1 MDLEVLLSG
10 QLLIAA
16 LSTGSIYALVA
27 VGLNLIY
34 GTMRMLNIAHGDLA
48 MIGAYLAFWLFTV
61 YGLSPFISLP
71 ISVALSVMFA
81 VAVYHLLIKRV
92 LRTARAVEQAEAN
105 SLLVFFGLA
114 EILRNGS
121 AALNTTSPRG
131 YQYLDQILT
140 IGNASITAN
149 RLSALVIALILVIA
163 ITLFFRFTIT
173 GLALRALIQ
182 ERTAS
187 ALVGINMQRI
197 FLVSFSLGFALA
209 ALAGGLV
216 SMYEQI
222 LPFMGFPY
230 TISAFVIIILG
241 GLGNLTGS
249 LVAGMLL
256 GFMETFGIAL
266 TGPNFRSILI
276 YGVLILILLFRPQGL
291 FGGRRVSAR

>member
-1 MDLEVLLSG
+1 MDLEVLVSG

-48 MIGAYLAFWLFTV
+48 MIGAYVAYWLFTV
-61 YGLSPFISLP
+61 YGLSPFVSLP
-71 ISVALSVMFA
+71 VSIVLSVAFA
-81 VAVYHLLIKRV
+81 VVVYQLLVKTV
-92 LRTARAVEQAEAN
+92 LRTSRFVEQAEAN

-121 AALNTTSPRG
+121 AAINTTNPRG
-131 YQYLDQILT
+131 YQYLDQVLT
-140 IGNASITAN
+140 IGNAAITAN
-149 RLSALVIALILVIA
+149 RLSALVIALVLVLG
-163 ITLFFRFTIT
+163 ITLFFRFTMT

-187 ALVGINMQRI
+187 ALVGIDIQRI
-197 FLVSFSLGFALA
+197 FLVSFALGFALA
-209 ALAGGLV
+209 TLAGGLV

-241 GLGNLTGS
+241 GLGNITGS

-256 GFMETFGIAL
+256 GVLETFGIAL

-276 YGVLILILLFRPQGL
+276 YGVLIAILLFRPQGL
-291 FGGRRVSAR
+291 FGGRRVAAR

>member
-1 MDLEVLLSG
+1 MDLSVLTSG

-34 GTMRMLNIAHGDLA
+34 GTMRMLNIAHGDLT
-48 MIGAYLAFWLFTV
+48 MIGAYIAYWLFTV
-61 YGLSPFISLP
+61 YGVSPFISLP
-71 ISVALSVMFA
+71 VSIIVSVVFA
-81 VAVYHLLIKRV
+81 IIVYQLLVKTI
-92 LRTARAVEQAEAN
+92 LRTARIIEQVEAN

-121 AALNTTSPRG
+121 AALNTTNPRG

-149 RLSALVIALILVIA
+149 RLSALIIALILVLA
-163 ITLFFRFTIT
+163 ITLFFRFTMT

-187 ALVGINMQRI
+187 ALVGIDIQRI

-209 ALAGGLV
+209 AVAGGLV

-222 LPFMGFPY
+222 QPFMGFPY

-249 LVAGMLL
+249 LAAGMLL
-256 GFMETFGIAL
+256 GVLETFGIAL

-276 YGVLILILLFRPQGL
+276 YGVLITVLLVRPQGL
-291 FGGRRVSAR
+291 FGGRRVAAR

>member
-1 MDLEVLLSG
+1 MDLEVLFSG

-48 MIGAYLAFWLFTV
+48 MIGAYVAFWMFTAAGV
-61 YGLSPFISLP
+61 SPFLSLP
-71 ISVALSVMFA
+71 LSILAAVVLAVGTFEYLVKPVMRSA
-81 VAVYHLLIKRV
+81 R
-92 LRTARAVEQAEAN
+92 LRDQAEAN
-105 SLLVFFGLA
+105 SLLIFFGLA

-121 AALNTTSPRG
+121 AAINTTNPRG
-131 YQYLDQILT
+131 YQYLDQVLQ
-140 IGNASITAN
+140 IGNAAITAN
-149 RLSALVIALILVIA
+149 RLAALVIALVLVIG
-163 ITLFFRFTIT
+163 ITLFFRFTMT

-187 ALVGINMQRI
+187 AIVGINIQRI
-197 FLVSFSLGFALA
+197 FLISFCLGFALA
-209 ALAGGLV
+209 AVAGGLV

-230 TISAFVIIILG
+230 TIAAFVIIILG

-249 LVAGMLL
+249 LAAGMLL
-256 GFMETFGIAL
+256 GVLETFGIAL

-291 FGGRRVSAR
+291 FGGRRVVAR

>member
-1 MDLEVLLSG
+1 MDLGVLTSG

-48 MIGAYLAFWLFTV
+48 MIGAYVAYWLFTV
-61 YGLSPFISLP
+61 YGLSPFVSLP
-71 ISVALSVMFA
+71 VSIVLSVVFA
-81 VAVYHLLIKRV
+81 VVVYQLLVKTV
-92 LRTARAVEQAEAN
+92 LRTARAIEHAEAN

-121 AALNTTSPRG
+121 AALNTTNPRG

-149 RLSALVIALILVIA
+149 RLSALIIALILVLA
-163 ITLFFRFTIT
+163 ITLFFRFTMT

-182 ERTAS
+182 QRTAS
-187 ALVGINMQRI
+187 ALVGIDIERI
-197 FLVSFSLGFALA
+197 FLVSFALGFALA
-209 ALAGGLV
+209 AVAGGLV

-256 GFMETFGIAL
+256 GVLETFGIAL
-266 TGPNFRSILI
+266 AGPNFRSILI
-276 YGVLILILLFRPQGL
+276 YGVLIAILLVRPQGL
-291 FGGRRVSAR
+291 FGGRRVAAR